1 MGDGI
6 SVPPCSYMKK
16 VLLGLLAFAIFIVI
30 FLYYFPQQTYLTFSS
45 QRSDEVFLQEPVE
58 TGDEVEV
65 SWIHSIEQT
74 PWIETFQINEEA
86 QLVLSETRFKSYGA
100 GTPEDTDGT
109 LTVEDGFMII
119 SDLHEPFE
127 AYNWFHS
134 YDVDY
139 TVTINDRTT
148 IESTALPDQTPIEMK
163 VQREREVPF
172 VSSIF

>member
-1 MGDGI
+1 
-6 SVPPCSYMKK
+6 MKK
-16 VLLGLLAFAIFIVI
+16 MMIVSLALALFIFV

-45 QRSDEVFLQEPVE
+45 QRSDEVFLQKPVE
-58 TGDEVEV
+58 IGDEVEV
-65 SWIHSIEQT
+65 SWIHSLEHT
-74 PWIETFQINEEA
+74 PWIETFRIDEED
-86 QLVLSETRFKSYGA
+86 QLILSETRFKSYGA

-139 TVTINDRTT
+139 TITINDRTT
-148 IESTALPDQTPIEMK
+148 IESTALPNQTPMKMK
-163 VQREREVPF
+163 VTREVPLL
-172 VSSIF
+172 SSFFRKKG